1 MSGISHVSTDY
12 NGGYGIIAFGQS
24 EYGNAQST
32 IEPRFLGSRP
42 ADRAFNVPVTEVVIK
57 FTNYSHSSWVDI
69 STVLVELSED
79 SGLTYVPAF
88 QNEAFVSPYDG
99 AQSKWRRPE
108 GHSISFYIHKTDVW
122 PVGAKILI
130 RFTGTDEFGQTSTK
144 SAPVMW

>member
-1 MSGISHVSTDY
+1 MTTDY
-12 NGGYGIIAFGQS
+12 RGGYGIIAFGQS

-57 FTNYSHSSWVDI
+57 FTNFSYSSWVDI
-69 STVLVELSED
+69 STVLVEVSED
-79 SGLTYVPAF
+79 AGLTYAPAF
-88 QNEAFVSPYDG
+88 QTEAFVAPYNG

-108 GHSISFYIHKTDVW
+108 GHSMSFYIHKTAVW
-122 PVGAKILI
+122 PIGTKVLV

-144 SAPVMW
+144 SSPVMW